1 MFSNLALIYE
11 CKAVFCAVTT
21 KKGILKRGG
30 GWHGCTSWCDVM
42 CFRPFCRIFNFPNH
56 YFAAPLTIFAL
67 DPPFMWWLVV
77 MFPSIRAMAL
87 FSFNLMGKIR
97 IDPDLALVWYL
108 AAWYAV
114 GPENLKGWFV
124 LRNSSF
130 KCKHAKLNFF
140 VLTWPPH
147 AWCDQCKGYIRCAM
161 SIVRP
166 ILLYRC
172 SFWWNPM
179 MAPQEITRNAPG
191 CSFKMPPPS
200 SYCARWGGQMIN
212 QVNISWCYSQ
222 ID

>member
-1 MFSNLALIYE
+1 
-11 CKAVFCAVTT
+11 
-21 KKGILKRGG
+21 
-30 GWHGCTSWCDVM
+30 M

-130 KCKHAKLNFF
+130 QSKHAKLNFLCWHDHHTHD
-140 VLTWPPH
+140 VIS
-147 AWCDQCKGYIRCAM
+147 AKVIRCAM

-191 CSFKMPPPS
+191 CSFKMPPALLLS
-200 SYCARWGGQMIN
+200 C
-212 QVNISWCYSQ
+212 
-222 ID
+222 

>member
-87 FSFNLMGKIR
+87 FSFNLMGKSGLTLIWPWFDIWLHDMQLVLKISKAGLSWEILHFNVNMPSSIFCVDMTTTR
-97 IDPDLALVWYL
+97 MMWSVQRLYQVRHEYCQTHSPLPVLFLMEPHDGTSGDPQ
-108 AAWYAV
+108 
-114 GPENLKGWFV
+114 E
-124 LRNSSF
+124 
-130 KCKHAKLNFF
+130 
-140 VLTWPPH
+140 
-147 AWCDQCKGYIRCAM
+147 
-161 SIVRP
+161 RP
-166 ILLYRC
+166 WILLQD
-172 SFWWNPM
+172 
-179 MAPQEITRNAPG
+179 APRPLLLS
-191 CSFKMPPPS
+191 C
-200 SYCARWGGQMIN
+200 
-212 QVNISWCYSQ
+212 
-222 ID
+222 